1 MVTPSI
7 AVFAES
13 PALNTKAQELAI
25 QLHLPVVSENT
36 NHHDYLLIVTPD
48 YIGLKKTGMKSNPL
62 YIDFLSEKMRQRL
75 KQATVRKEMLAR
87 ALGLK
92 STVSKYIVDAT
103 TGLARDSFILAKLG
117 CKVTALERSPIIY
130 ILIKDGIQ
138 RAAKNSEYAGIM
150 QRLCLINTDSIQW
163 LSAPNIKQQPEIVYL
178 DPMFPERQKSALSK
192 QDMRIFHEVVGNDL
206 DASALLKAA
215 LACATER
222 VVVKRPRLA
231 PPIANL
237 KPAFSMEGSSN
248 RFDIYLI
255 KRDSHG
261 HTAPAG

>member
-7 AVFAES
+7 AIFTES
-13 PALNTKAQELAI
+13 PIQNPKAQELAI
-25 QLHLPVVSENT
+25 QLHLPIVSENAT
-36 NHHDYLLIVTPD
+36 HYDYLLVVTQD
-48 YIGLKKTGMKSNPL
+48 YIGLKKTNSKSKPL
-62 YIDFLSEKMRQRL
+62 CIDFLSEKMRQRL
-75 KQATVRKEMLAR
+75 KKATVRKEMLAR

-92 STVSKYIVDAT
+92 STVSKYVVDAT
-103 TGLARDSFILAKLG
+103 TGLGRDSLILAALG
-117 CKVTALERSPIIY
+117 CKVTALERAPIIY
-130 ILIKDGIQ
+130 TLIEDGIQ
-138 RAAKNSEYAGIM
+138 RAAKISEYAVIM
-150 QRLCLINTDSIQW
+150 QRLCLINADSIQW
-163 LSAPNIKQQPEIVYL
+163 LSALNIKQQPEIVYL

-192 QDMRIFHEVVGNDL
+192 QDMRIFHEVVGDDL

-255 KRDSHG
+255 KRDTHG
-261 HTAPAG
+261 HTAPTG